1 MPRQTSFAAGE
12 LSPFLYGR
20 TDLELFAHG
29 ARKLRNFVVTR
40 QGAAVSRPGFK
51 WMGNAAAS
59 SVVLLPFLHS
69 SGESYLLELSHLK
82 VRIFNGRTGGLVQE
96 RATPFQT
103 GDLGEVQ
110 WAQVGSVMVL
120 THFRR
125 EAQELEIGSVATI
138 NPVRY
143 APKGNV
149 AGGAALEAAFPSI
162 GGNPPAMPVLIA
174 WQPTTLFV
182 ADAAHPPR
190 EWQYKVSTL
199 LQHNVTG
206 EIIESLP
213 RDITHYVSG
222 NVSTGTTIPTA
233 PGSAIPLPA
242 DNQLVLFADAP
253 IYIEPGLGTTVT
265 PPSNWTP
272 IENLYYRGR
281 GSLFGFIGR
290 CATNARFADF
300 GVEPDYETPPLRG
313 DSPFAAGEYPAAV
326 AFFQQRRAFAGP
338 SSRFVASAV
347 DDWANHDEPIINWP
361 GQPLAATL
369 VNRRRERIVS
379 LVALEHLLALTD
391 TSVWAIGRND
401 VPLDFDTFSSVIRVV
416 DEVGADPLMPLV
428 VDSAALYSRAHGR
441 GVRAL
446 QLGQSGSFDGADI
459 SWHAEHLFRGGEQTP
474 AASWVS
480 SRIVSWCYQREPWGT
495 IWAVRSDGTL
505 LSCTRTSST
514 TWAWAQHDTAG
525 DKVLSVTC
533 LPRLEQAGGF
543 GGWDDVWIAVLRG
556 GAVRLERM
564 TPGDIRGQPLYASD
578 ERYIGNAIG
587 AEQLSYPVDSYITA
601 TVTKATGT
609 AIGGLSHLEGRE
621 VWLSCP
627 GVDPSGPFTVVGG
640 TITSPAGWGPTDAT
654 TFTAAVGLPYICELE
669 TLDVAPGDTRQKT
682 VVSVGFEVDSAVGLE
697 VGEDVD
703 HLVPWRQRT
712 VVDSYDFPSAAS
724 ALVVVM
730 VKGTW
735 RRTGRAVLRQAK
747 PLPVTVLG
755 ITRELDVGGK

>member
-20 TDLELFAHG
+20 TDLELFGHG
-29 ARKLRNFVVTR
+29 ARKLLNFVINR
-40 QGAAVSRPGFK
+40 QGAAVSRPGTK
-51 WMGNAAAS
+51 WAWDAPS
-59 SVVLLPFLHS
+59 SYITLIPFLHA
-69 SGESYLLELSHLK
+69 SGESYVLELTHLK
-82 VRIFNGRTGGLVQE
+82 VRIFTARTLNIVQE
-96 RATPFQT
+96 LATPFQS

-125 EAQELEIGSVATI
+125 GAQELEIGSVATI

-143 APKGNV
+143 APKGDV

-233 PGSAIPLPA
+233 PGSAIALPA

-300 GVEPDYETPPLRG
+300 GAEPDYETPPLRG

-347 DDWANHDEPIINWP
+347 DDWANYDEPIINWP

-391 TSVWAIGRND
+391 TSVWAVGRND
-401 VPLDFDTFSSVIRVV
+401 VPLDFDTFAATTRVI
-416 DEVGADPLMPLV
+416 DEVGADPLMPLI
-428 VDSAALYSRAHGR
+428 VDSSALYARAQGR

-446 QLGQSGSFDGADI
+446 EPGQNGSFVGDDI
-459 SWHAEHLFRGGEQTP
+459 SWHAEHLFRGGSQSPT
-474 AASWVS
+474 ATWVS
-480 SRIVSWCYQREPWGT
+480 SRIVSWCFQREPWGAV
-495 IWAVRSDGTL
+495 WAVRSDGTL
-505 LSCTRTSST
+505 LSCTRTGPS
-514 TWAWAQHDTAG
+514 TWAWARHDTAG
-525 DKVLSVTC
+525 DKVLSVC
-533 LPRLEQAGGF
+533 CVPRNESAGGY
-543 GGWDDVWIAVLRG
+543 GGWEDVFIAVQRG
-556 GAVRLERM
+556 GTTRVERL

-578 ERYIGNAIG
+578 EDYNGNAIG
-587 AEQLSYPVDSYITA
+587 AEQFSYPVDSYVTWL
-601 TVTKATGT
+601 VTKSTGS
-609 AIGGLSHLEGRE
+609 AVAGLSHLEGRE
-621 VWLSCP
+621 VWASCP
-627 GVDPSGPFTVVGG
+627 GVDPAGPFTVVGG
-640 TITSPAGWGPTDAT
+640 TITTPAGWGPTGAT
-654 TFTAAVGLPYICELE
+654 TFYAAVGLPYTCDLE

-682 VVSVGFEVDSAVGLE
+682 VVSVGFEVDSAAGLE
-697 VGEDVD
+697 VGEDFE